1 MSKKNKNRIVFSL
14 SLGILLIANVFYSY
28 GENSTKE
35 KNTTYLNIDSETGA
49 MTYYL
54 NGNIVR
60 GTIII
65 LDGYV
70 DSNTDVFFFEPVVLF
85 AGYDG
90 VLQEIDKI
98 RNKMDKQAVKEL
110 TEGLT
115 KNKSKNELQVG
126 DSYFFGRYEQDDT
139 KENGR
144 ERIEW
149 IVIKAE
155 NDKLHLLSKKVLD
168 FLDFDE
174 KWISEFSSKSFI
186 EDELEQMIA
195 MGNKKVNLYDENI
208 YNYEK
213 LATYPSAY
221 AYHKGIDVM
230 KENKDLYMNCSFKTA
245 SGKIIGPDGK
255 TLDNY
260 KDSEFGFRPMICV
273 KR

>member
-1 MSKKNKNRIVFSL
+1 MNKRNKNKIVFFL
-14 SLGILLIANVFYSY
+14 SLGLLLMANVLCSY
-28 GENSTKE
+28 GENSTNE
-35 KNTTYLNIDSETGA
+35 KNTAYLNIDQVTGD

-54 NGNIVR
+54 NGNLVR
-60 GTIII
+60 ATLII

-90 VLQEIDKI
+90 VLQEMDEI

-126 DSYFFGRYEQDDT
+126 DSYFFGRYEQDDV

-149 IVIKAE
+149 IVIKTE

-168 FLDFDE
+168 YTDFNE
-174 KWISEFSSKSFI
+174 EWINEFSSKSFI
-186 EDELEQMIA
+186 EDELEQMI
-195 MGNKKVNLYDENI
+195 MIGNKKVNLYDENV
-208 YNYEK
+208 YKYEK
-213 LATYPSAY
+213 LGTYPSAY
-221 AYHKGIDVM
+221 AYHKGIEVM
-230 KENKDLYMNCSFKTA
+230 KENKDYYMNCSFKID
-245 SGKIIGPDGK
+245 SGKVMGYNGEI
-255 TLDNY
+255 LNEY
-260 KDSEFGFRPMICV
+260 KDSEFGFRPIICV